1 MGGFSDFV
9 EDTWDSVKDA
19 HDSAYKAGLAVFTG
33 GLSLAIPDAPNAPG
47 GQPNPANDPAAIA
60 ERDRK
65 TREEALRRLLGGQES
80 TIATSP
86 MGLASAAPVA
96 AKSLLGA

>member
-1 MGGFSDFV
+1 MGWLSDFAS
-9 EDTWDSVKDA
+9 DTWDDLSNPET
-19 HDSAYKAGLAVFTG
+19 LLTG
-33 GLSLAIPDAPNAPG
+33 GLNLVAKSMAPDAPGAPG
-47 GQPNPANDPAAIA
+47 APADPTTDPAAIK

-65 TREEALRRLLGGQES
+65 TREEALRRLLGGQDS

-96 AKSLLGA
+96 TKSLLGA